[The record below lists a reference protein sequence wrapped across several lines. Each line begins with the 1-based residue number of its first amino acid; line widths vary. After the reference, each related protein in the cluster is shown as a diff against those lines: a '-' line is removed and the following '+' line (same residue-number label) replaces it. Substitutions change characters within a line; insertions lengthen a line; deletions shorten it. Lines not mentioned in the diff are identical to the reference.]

1 MVLNESIAF
10 QDLSCGGMDLGAVKR
25 IGRVVQS
32 WRWVTIWV
40 MFIEVRCGPSEVKTE
55 LRQ

>member
-32 WRWVTIWV
+32 WR
-40 MFIEVRCGPSEVKTE
+40 
-55 LRQ
+55 